1 MPIISSYPIN
11 TDPSPTD
18 IIVGTD
24 VSNGRTKNFT
34 VKSLSDEAINKWL
47 EKVSWQFITTDP
59 ETPSRPVG
67 SISFQN
73 YGGNNTQWSNINTIY
88 INTTMAG
95 NALNSLPYLQR
106 IIGSKIIIQ
115 DRKDISRYGVYELT
129 SLTQVDDTTVYTMS
143 LSFLEGNATIV
154 ELEYYS
160 IQIDLPGVE
169 GDKHFTF
176 EQGVGSNTW
185 DIEHNLNKFPSVTV
199 VDTQNTSILGGQV
212 DYINANRL
220 IITFL
225 TSFAGKAFLN

>member
-11 TDPSPTD
+11 TNPSPTD

-59 ETPSRPVG
+59 ETSSRPAG

-88 INTTMAG
+88 INTAMAG

-106 IIGSKIIIQ
+106 VVGSKIIIQ

-129 SLTQVDDTTVYTMS
+129 SLTQVNDTTVYTMS

-160 IQIDLPGVE
+160 IQIDLPSVE
-169 GDKHFTF
+169 GDKHYTHN
-176 EQGVGSNTW
+176 QSVASVTW
-185 DIEHNLNKFPSVTV
+185 TIVHNLNKFPSVTV
-199 VDTQNTSILGGQV
+199 ALSTGQQGFGDV
-212 DYINANRL
+212 TFIDENNLTITFAGAESGKAYIN
-220 IITFL
+220 
-225 TSFAGKAFLN
+225 

>member
-11 TDPSPTD
+11 TNPSPTD

-59 ETPSRPVG
+59 ETSSRPAG

-88 INTTMAG
+88 INTAMAG

-106 IIGSKIIIQ
+106 VVGSKIIIQ

-160 IQIDLPGVE
+160 IQIDLLNIE
-169 GDKHFTF
+169 GDKNYVYTQAVPGT
-176 EQGVGSNTW
+176 EWTIN
-185 DIEHNLNKFPSVTV
+185 HNLNKFPSVSV
-199 VDTQNTSILGGQV
+199 VNNNNVLLYGEVTYTDLNNLT
-212 DYINANRL
+212 INFSAG
-220 IITFL
+220 
-225 TSFAGKAFLN
+225 FAGKAYLN